1 MIRWQSVLRATG
13 FFILAFT
20 GSLGLTIG
28 ASLIFGLSDA
38 SPLALA
44 MLISACLGGVLTFSF
59 RSASGEFTHREGI
72 LLVLITWVTFS
83 ALGALPFHFSGHFA
97 SFTDAFFESIS
108 GFTTTGATI
117 LGAAETLPRALL
129 LWRALTQWIGGMGII
144 LLGIAIL
151 PLIGTGG
158 VELYR
163 SEFSG
168 AKSEKLAPRVA
179 ETATALWKLYVAF
192 SLAEY
197 IALRLAGMNSFE
209 AVCHT
214 FSTMATGGFSTRN
227 TSIEAFGSPA
237 IEAII
242 IVFMLIAG
250 VSFALHYRLIVE
262 RRARVFFGD
271 QELRFYC
278 VLLAGGTLAIATAL
292 TFSSHEPVEAG
303 RVALF
308 QAVSIMTGTG
318 FSSANFGSWGPF
330 AQLLLLALMFFG
342 GCTGSTTGGL
352 KVARFLL
359 LFRVVAREFRRM
371 VERRGIFA
379 IRLNGEVVSEN
390 TIQSLLN
397 LVYIAFLIN
406 FAGCLALTALGVDIL
421 TAISA
426 VVASMFNVGPG
437 LGSVGPTENYA
448 HLPAL
453 AKWVLSFCMLAGR
466 LEFYTVLILFTR
478 PFWRK

>member
-1 MIRWQSVLRATG
+1 MIRWHSVLRATG

-38 SPLALA
+38 SPLISA
-44 MLISACLGGVLTFSF
+44 MLISACLGGILTFSF
-59 RSASGEFTHREGI
+59 RSASGEFSHREGI
-72 LLVLITWVTFS
+72 VLVLITWVTFS
-83 ALGALPFHFSGHFA
+83 ALGALPFHFSGYFA

-117 LGAAETLPRALL
+117 LGAAEALPRALL

-179 ETATALWKLYVAF
+179 EAATALWKLYVAF

-262 RRARVFFGD
+262 GRARVFFGD

-303 RVALF
+303 RAALF
-308 QAVSIMTGTG
+308 QVVSIMTGTG
-318 FSSANFGSWGPF
+318 FSSANFGSWAPF
-330 AQLLLLALMFFG
+330 AQLLLLALMFIG

-352 KVARFLL
+352 KVARLFL
-359 LFRVVAREFRRM
+359 LFRVVAREFRQM
-371 VERRGIFA
+371 AERRGIFA

-406 FAGCLALTALGVDIL
+406 CVTKYIKK
-421 TAISA
+421 TS
-426 VVASMFNVGPG
+426 
-437 LGSVGPTENYA
+437 
-448 HLPAL
+448 
-453 AKWVLSFCMLAGR
+453 
-466 LEFYTVLILFTR
+466 
-478 PFWRK
+478 